1 MTELLYKYAP
11 TSDDQ
16 FYLWLGII
24 LALAGFGTAYYL
36 LKKPATGRAYTN
48 NSILAML
55 AFFVGT
61 MAISTA
67 FFSGWSLR
75 KQGKIELYQEGIQL
89 GADQIPYGEIRKI
102 YFKQDKS
109 ASVFQAQGTTTTITF
124 LVIEQEG
131 GKTHAIS
138 EDQFPIGEIMSRI
151 KEITKKD

>member
-1 MTELLYKYAP
+1 MTELLYKFEP

-16 FYLWLGII
+16 FYLWLGIF

-36 LKKPATGRAYTN
+36 LKKPATGRTYTS

-55 AFFVGT
+55 AFFVGL
-61 MAISTA
+61 MAFGTA

-75 KQGKIELYQEGIQL
+75 KQGKVVLYKEGIQL
-89 GADQIPYGEIRKI
+89 GADEIPYGEIRKI

-109 ASVFQAQGTTTTITF
+109 ASVFQAQATTRTVTF

-138 EDQFPIGEIMSRI
+138 EQQFPIGEIMSSI
-151 KEITKKD
+151 NEITKKE

>member
-1 MTELLYKYAP
+1 MTELLFKYTP

-16 FYLWLGII
+16 FYLWLGIA

-36 LKKPATGRAYTN
+36 LKKPAAGRTYTT

-61 MAISTA
+61 MAVGTA

-75 KQGKIELYQEGIQL
+75 KQGKIELYQEGLQV
-89 GADQIPYGEIRKI
+89 GSDEIPYGEIRKI

-109 ASVFQAQGTTTTITF
+109 ASVFQAQATTKTVTF

-131 GKTHAIS
+131 GKVHAIS
-138 EDQFPIGEIMSRI
+138 EEQFPIGEIMSRI

>member
-1 MTELLYKYAP
+1 MTELLYKFTP

-24 LALAGFGTAYYL
+24 LAIVGFATSYYL
-36 LKKPATGRAYTN
+36 LKKPATGRTYTG

-55 AFFVGT
+55 AFFVGM

-89 GADQIPYGEIRKI
+89 GADQIPYGTIRKI

-109 ASVFQAQGTTTTITF
+109 ASIFQAQGTTKTNTF

-138 EDQFPIGEIMSRI
+138 EEQFPIGEIMTRI
-151 KEITKKD
+151 KEITKKE